1 MTKIEKIQAIYKSER
16 AELLEQYKSKAIDK
30 RLHDKFLQQLNRAEH
45 MDITDAM
52 LEGEE

>member
-1 MTKIEKIQAIYKSER
+1 MTKVEKIQAIYKSER

-30 RLHDKFLQQLNRAEH
+30 RLHDKLLQQLNRAEH
-45 MDITDAM
+45 MDITDSM